1 MSARSFFR
9 GLLWVVVA
17 FLVLGHLG
25 GGWYFSDELIERGF
39 EVDHPEPVEV
49 PSGDFQ
55 LAEVFYQS
63 PLGNMEAWHLPG
75 SNSTWV
81 IHVHGKGAT
90 PAEAEHLFTPIQQA
104 GYPQL
109 AITYRN
115 DAGQPDDPSGYY
127 RYGVSEWE
135 DVAAAVAFANA
146 NGATGIVFSGFSSGA
161 SHILAYVYRNNLEQ
175 NRGII
180 MDSPNIDMAD
190 TVDFRASMEPVP
202 MLPINVPP
210 TVAEIAKFLT
220 SLRIGVNW
228 RTIDYVEDAEV
239 TLHVPTLVLHGTE
252 DESVPVGQSMAFAA
266 ASPGLVRLVP
276 VEGAGHVELYE
287 ADPEKYLREVLGFLA
302 EVG

>member
-1 MSARSFFR
+1 MSARNFFR
-9 GLLWVVVA
+9 RLLWAVVVL
-17 FLVLGHLG
+17 LVLGHLG

-39 EVDHPEPVEV
+39 EPSPEAVETPSGEYQLVEV
-49 PSGDFQ
+49 
-55 LAEVFYQS
+55 VYQS

-75 SNSTWV
+75 TNGTWV

-90 PAEAEHLFTPIQQA
+90 PAEAEHLFAPLQQA

-115 DAGQPDDPSGYY
+115 DAGQPDDPSGFY

-135 DVAAAVAFANA
+135 DVAGAVAFANA

-202 MLPINVPP
+202 MLPIKVPP
-210 TVAEIAKFLT
+210 TVTEIAKFLT

-239 TLHVPTLVLHGTE
+239 TLHVPTLVLQGTE
-252 DESVPVGQSMAFAA
+252 DESVPAGQSMAFAE
-266 ASPGLVRLVP
+266 ASPDLVRLVT
-276 VEGAGHVELYE
+276 VEGAGHVALYE
-287 ADPEKYLREVLGFLA
+287 ADAEKYLREVLGFLA